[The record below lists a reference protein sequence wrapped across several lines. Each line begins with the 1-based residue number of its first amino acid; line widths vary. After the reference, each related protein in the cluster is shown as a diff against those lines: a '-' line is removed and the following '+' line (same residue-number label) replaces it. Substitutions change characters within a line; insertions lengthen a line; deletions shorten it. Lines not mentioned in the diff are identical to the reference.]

1 MDTIKPHI
9 YSHSI
14 NGVQVKPL
22 SEDGKRISILYNGRL
37 KNTGAEQIYLHYGQG
52 NKNSWHRVN
61 EQPMENQA
69 QGWEK
74 TVQLAENKQLNFC
87 FKDNT
92 DNWDN
97 NQGSNWAY
105 RISD

>member
-1 MDTIKPHI
+1 MDAIKPHI
-9 YSHSI
+9 YSYSI

-22 SEDGKRISILYNGRL
+22 SEDGKTISILYNGRL
-37 KNTGAEQIYLHYGQG
+37 KNTGAEQIYLHYGMG
-52 NKNSWHRVN
+52 DKNNWDWIS

-74 TVQLAENKQLNFC
+74 IVQLHESKQLNFC

-97 NQGSNWAY
+97 NHGSNWAY